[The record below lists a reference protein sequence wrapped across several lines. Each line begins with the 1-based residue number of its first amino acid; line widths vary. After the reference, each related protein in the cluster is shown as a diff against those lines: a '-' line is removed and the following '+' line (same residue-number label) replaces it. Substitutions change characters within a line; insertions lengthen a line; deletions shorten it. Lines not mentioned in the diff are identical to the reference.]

1 MEKPRRRQR
10 DSRECSIRRHPSLL
24 LCFFPDSL
32 QGTRESHSVKQRN
45 CPCLPVAVGVA
56 ELDVDQAL
64 VRSVAREKHHS
75 FKRIKHLANSM
86 KSQKCGGGRRSVS
99 YAAGPALRLMHEHI

>member
-1 MEKPRRRQR
+1 LLRQVVNLGE
-10 DSRECSIRRHPSLL
+10 RERQPSVGTTRCAGSAIVVARTGTEMLSIRRHPSLL

-75 FKRIKHLANSM
+75 FKRIKH
-86 KSQKCGGGRRSVS
+86 
-99 YAAGPALRLMHEHI
+99 